1 MNYTLDLGFSEVC
14 FKSLTNG
21 LVTICDQTSPYY
33 EDSKLL
39 THILLQ
45 RFEELGLMVFVACE
59 FFLEEIM
66 YYTLSADTAVCYS
79 GF

>member
-1 MNYTLDLGFSEVC
+1 MNQMLDLGFSEVC
-14 FKSLTNG
+14 IKSLTNG
-21 LVTICDQTSPYY
+21 LVTSRDC

-45 RFEELGLMVFVACE
+45 RLEELGLMVFVACE

-66 YYTLSADTAVCYS
+66 YYTLSADSAVCSS

>member
-1 MNYTLDLGFSEVC
+1 MNYMLDLGFSEEC
-14 FKSLTNG
+14 IKSLTNG
-21 LVTICDQTSPYY
+21 LVTSPDC

-66 YYTLSADTAVCYS
+66 YYTLSADIAVCS
-79 GF
+79 LGF

>member
-1 MNYTLDLGFSEVC
+1 MNQMLDLGFSEVC
-14 FKSLTNG
+14 IKSLTNG
-21 LVTICDQTSPYY
+21 LVTSRDC

-39 THILLQ
+39 THIFLQ

-66 YYTLSADTAVCYS
+66 YYTLSADTAVCS
-79 GF
+79 SEF